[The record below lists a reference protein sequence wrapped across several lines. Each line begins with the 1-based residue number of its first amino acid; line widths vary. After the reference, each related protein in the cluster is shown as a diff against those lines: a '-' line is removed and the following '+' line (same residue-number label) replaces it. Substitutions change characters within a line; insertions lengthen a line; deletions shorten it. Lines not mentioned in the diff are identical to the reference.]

1 MLNTFAAYAQ
11 QLESDSEMRDRIRT
25 VTKDIDV
32 NARMLQSHIA
42 ALHVSTTPEAVQA
55 VVTQIDAQVA
65 LLRQQWPRLN
75 AVVGAGQFFRFKG
88 SWQNSIRDAVT
99 VVVLRHWLANNELL
113 SLEAAAALLGIVP
126 AAQGEAID
134 AVTLEL
140 EDFLFGVASVTAELS
155 RLAVNAV
162 THGDFELPVRIG
174 AFVSALYNAFR
185 LINFKN
191 DFLRRKYDSIK
202 YDNSRIEGVLYD
214 LRIRNLVQGNA
225 QAPGVAAAAAAA
237 IQLDH

>member
-1 MLNTFAAYAQ
+1 MLTTFAAYAQ
-11 QLESDSEMRDRIRT
+11 QLELESEMRDRIRT

-32 NARMLQSHIA
+32 IARVLQSHVA
-42 ALHVSTTPEAVQA
+42 ALHVSTSAEAVAAA
-55 VVTQIDAQVA
+55 VAQIDQQLSVLA
-65 LLRQQWPRLN
+65 QQWPRLN
-75 AVVGAGQFFRFKG
+75 AVVAPGQFYRFKN
-88 SWQNSIRDAVT
+88 SWQNCIRDACTVT
-99 VVVLRHWLANNELL
+99 VLRHWLTNNELL
-113 SLEAAAALLGIVP
+113 SLEAVAARLGVVP

-140 EDFLFGVASVTAELS
+140 EDFLFGVASVPSELS

-174 AFVSALYNAFR
+174 AFVSALYSAFR

-214 LRIRNLVQGNA
+214 LRIRNLVQQGSGPT
-225 QAPGVAAAAAAA
+225 PGVAAAP
-237 IQLDH
+237 IQPDHQ